1 MPNRTLNEWIELSK
15 LQEKVLDVLSNSNNG
30 LFNNF
35 VFAGGTVL
43 TKYYLNHRNSED
55 LDFQCQHLSEEY
67 FFVESKLYLKQ
78 LIDDLINENI
88 NLKKDFFDKNYHC
101 LYLINEETK
110 LKIENINYFDV
121 MDGEPLELENGIKI
135 DNLKNILSS
144 KITTFCNRQQPKDLF
159 DILTISLKYN
169 FDWDDIFRVSTMKQ
183 LKGED
188 EFNGSINNFINSITS
203 FDFDNLIEYLKS
215 DFCKYHEND
224 FTSNKQLLLTTQEMI
239 LDIKEKRWNSL
250 AKTDL
255 LLDEAI
261 PFEQYKL
268 KSKNINSIGE

>member
-1 MPNRTLNEWIELSK
+1 MSNRTLNEWIELSN

-55 LDFQCQHLSEEY
+55 LDFQCQHLSEDY
-67 FFVESKLYLKQ
+67 FFVESKLYLTQ
-78 LIDDLINENI
+78 LIDDLMNENI

-121 MDGEPLELENGIKI
+121 VDGEPLELENGIKI

-144 KITTFCNRQQPKDLF
+144 KITTFCNRQQAKDLY

-169 FDWDDIFRVSTMKQ
+169 FDWDEIFRVSTMKQ

-188 EFNGSINNFINSITS
+188 EFNGSIDNFINSIKS
-203 FDFDNLIEYLKS
+203 FDFDNLIQYLKS

-224 FTSNKQLLLTTQEMI
+224 FKSNEILINITKDMI
-239 LDIKEKRWNSL
+239 LDIQNKQWNSL

-255 LLDEAI
+255 LLNEAK

-268 KSKNINSIGE
+268 KEKELKNIGE